1 MPTEIIR
8 SWTKIRL
15 EDLHS
20 IAKEIWTLLS
30 NPALLALDAEMGSGK
45 TTLVRALLREAQ
57 ITHFEGSPT
66 FAIVQA
72 YESPSKGPIY
82 HLDCYRIE
90 NERDLAQL
98 GLDELFEENAYFFVE
113 WPDKI
118 EKILPEHANWL
129 YIRCEPEGE
138 LREIVLNYDN

>member
-1 MPTEIIR
+1 MPTEIKR
-8 SWTKIRL
+8 SWKNIRL

-20 IAKEIWTLLS
+20 IAKEIWTLL
-30 NPALLALDAEMGSGK
+30 PHAHLVALDAEMGSGK

-90 NERDLAQL
+90 NENELLNL
-98 GLDELFEENAYFFVE
+98 GLEELLDSSAYFFIE
-113 WPDKI
+113 WPQKI
-118 EKILPEHANWL
+118 ETILPKPHFRL
-129 YIRCEPEGE
+129 YIRIESD
-138 LREIVLNYDN
+138 LSREITLHYDY

>member
-30 NPALLALDAEMGSGK
+30 KPALLALDAEMGSGK
-45 TTLVRALLREAQ
+45 TTLVRALLQEAQ
-57 ITHFEGSPT
+57 IAHFEGSPT
-66 FAIVQA
+66 FAIVQN
-72 YESPSKGPIY
+72 YESPSKGQVY

-90 NERDLAQL
+90 NEHELQNL
-98 GLDELFEENAYFFVE
+98 GLEELFDEKAYFFVE
-113 WPDKI
+113 WPQKI
-118 EKILPEHANWL
+118 TTIIPKPHFRL
-129 YIRCEPEGE
+129 YIRIEPDQT
-138 LREIVLNYDN
+138 REITLRYDH

>member
-8 SWTKIRL
+8 SWTNIRL
-15 EDLHS
+15 EELHS
-20 IAKEIWTLLS
+20 IAKEIWTLLPQA
-30 NPALLALDAEMGSGK
+30 NLVALDAEMGSGK
-45 TTLVRALLREAQ
+45 TTLVHALLQEAQ

-90 NERDLAQL
+90 NENELLNL
-98 GLDELFEENAYFFVE
+98 GLEELLDSNAYFFIE
-113 WPDKI
+113 WPQKI
-118 EKILPEHANWL
+118 ETILPKPHFRL
-129 YIRCEPEGE
+129 YIRIESD
-138 LREIVLNYDN
+138 LSREITLHYDY

>member
-1 MPTEIIR
+1 MPTEIKR
-8 SWTKIRL
+8 SWKNIRL

-20 IAKEIWTLLS
+20 IAKEIWTLLTH
-30 NPALLALDAEMGSGK
+30 AHLVALDAEMGSGK

-57 ITHFEGSPT
+57 ISHFEGSPT

-90 NERDLAQL
+90 NENELLNL
-98 GLDELFEENAYFFVE
+98 GLEELLDSSAYFFIE
-113 WPDKI
+113 WPQKI
-118 EKILPEHANWL
+118 ETILPKPHFRL
-129 YIRCEPEGE
+129 YIRIESD
-138 LREIVLNYDN
+138 LSREITLHYDY